1 MKYLDDCPDC
11 RRERAERN
19 KLEAQLKIERGAVKD
34 IVYKTLTDLGISL
47 KRRRMV
53 IDAIDADA
61 DRRRPRRGR

>member
-11 RRERAERN
+11 RRERSEKKKLDAELA
-19 KLEAQLKIERGAVKD
+19 KERAAIKTAVWE
-34 IVYKTLTDLGISL
+34 TLAGFGISL

-61 DRRRPRRGR
+61 SRRPRRG